1 MVSLCQSVS
10 IASQKVFRNL
20 KYFFF
25 ILDSPYRTLISGAVL
40 KLQEDGKL
48 QKLKNKWWKTKNI
61 GGGKCKNKNHL

>member
-1 MVSLCQSVS
+1 ME
-10 IASQKVFRNL
+10 IRNHSENL
-20 KYFFF
+20 NIFFL

-61 GGGKCKNKNHL
+61 GGGKCKKKIHV